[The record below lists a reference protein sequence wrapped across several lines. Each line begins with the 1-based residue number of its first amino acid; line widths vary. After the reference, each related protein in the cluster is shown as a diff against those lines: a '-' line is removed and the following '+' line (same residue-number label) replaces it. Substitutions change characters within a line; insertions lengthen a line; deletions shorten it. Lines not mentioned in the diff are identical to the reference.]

1 MEPSMFDMYKP
12 KKKRKMPDGYTPPN
26 LFSHEKKL
34 KEQTTSLD
42 ELREA
47 VTRLTSVVEAQERYI
62 RRLQND
68 VTRLE
73 RQR

>member
-1 MEPSMFDMYKP
+1 MEPSMFNMYKP

-34 KEQTTSLD
+34 KEQTSILD

-47 VTRLTSVVEAQERYI
+47 VTRLTGLVEAQERYI
-62 RRLQND
+62 RRLQSD

-73 RQR
+73 SQR

>member
-1 MEPSMFDMYKP
+1 MEPSMFNMYKP

-34 KEQTTSLD
+34 KEQTSSLD

-47 VTRLTSVVEAQERYI
+47 VTRLTGLVEEQERYI
-62 RRLQND
+62 RRLQSD

-73 RQR
+73 SQR